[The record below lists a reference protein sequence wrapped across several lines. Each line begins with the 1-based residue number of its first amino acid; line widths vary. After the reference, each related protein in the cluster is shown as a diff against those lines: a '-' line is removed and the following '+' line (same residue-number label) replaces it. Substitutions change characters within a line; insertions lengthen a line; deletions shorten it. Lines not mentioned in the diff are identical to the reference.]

1 MEKYKVEGMTCAAC
15 VAHVEKAVKK
25 VEGVNDVTV
34 SLLTNSME
42 IDGAVDEAVICKAV
56 EDAGYHAYK
65 KSSNSAEN
73 SLSGCTT
80 TGRDIDGSNSAEY
93 EYSAQVDL
101 RDDFKDTTTPKM
113 KKRLFQSVLFLLPLM
128 YVSMGHMMFNFPLP
142 YFMNNNHIAIG
153 ITEMLLAIVVML
165 INRNFFISG
174 VKSTMHG
181 SPNMDTLVAMG
192 SGISFIYSVI
202 VLYGMTYYMSISE
215 NFKAAKMMDNLYFES
230 AAMILTLITIGKTLE
245 SYSKGRTT
253 DAIKGLL
260 DLIPQKATVIKNGK
274 EITIDASEVRKDDIF
289 LVRPTE
295 KIPVDGT
302 IVSGESAIDESVLTG
317 ESIPVDKASGDE
329 VSVGTVNV
337 SGVIR
342 CKAIRVGQDT
352 TLSQMIEMVS
362 QSAASKAPIAK
373 IADKVA
379 GIFTPVV
386 LVIALITAFV
396 WSFVVHASVGTT
408 LSHAITVL
416 VISCPCAL
424 GLATPVAIMVGNG
437 IGAKNQILYKTATA
451 LETAGRATTVILDKT
466 GTITEGKPKV
476 TDIILNEDIE
486 KPKFVFS
493 KEVVSKNKVDQKNE
507 SIQKEDLLNIAF
519 LLEKDSKH
527 PLAQA
532 IVNYCIAANVKT
544 SHDNTDFLITEYE
557 EVSGNGIRARINGS
571 MYYATKG
578 EYVQKHIVGSEKY
591 EDFITR
597 NKLDEL
603 LLKGKTPLF
612 FSNENEIL
620 GVILVADTIKDDSA
634 KAIEDLKKMGLKVV
648 MLTGDNAK
656 TAEYIAKTAGVDE
669 MISGVMPIQKAD
681 VVKEHKKSGEVV
693 AMVGDGINDAL
704 ALTEA
709 DVGFAIGA
717 GTDIAIEAA
726 DVVLVNSR
734 LSDVVSAIQL
744 SKKVIRN
751 IHENLFWAFIYN
763 IIGIPLAAGVWIGIT
778 GWTLTPMF
786 GAAAMSL
793 SSFCVCMNALR
804 LNLVSKKLASVDKE
818 NKRVEEGHKTETQ
831 ETKKI
836 QETQEKNQEKEGI
849 SKMKKTIKVEGMM
862 CHNCENHVKKALERI
877 DGVESA
883 VASHEKGIVEVALSK
898 VVDDNI
904 LCEAIKEEGYTPQV

>member
-42 IDGAVDEAVICKAV
+42 IDGAVDDAVICKAV

-65 KSSNSAEN
+65 KRSNSAEN

-215 NFKAAKMMDNLYFES
+215 NYKAAKMMDNLYFES

-274 EITIDASEVRKDDIF
+274 EITIDAFEVRKDDIF

-295 KIPVDGT
+295 KIPVDGI

-342 CKAIRVGQDT
+342 CKAVRVGQNT

-396 WSFVVHASVGTT
+396 WLFWLQADVGTALT
-408 LSHAITVL
+408 HAITVL

-437 IGAKNQILYKTATA
+437 IGAKTQILYKTATA
-451 LETAGRATTVILDKT
+451 LETVGRATTVILDKT
-466 GTITEGKPKV
+466 GTITEGKPRV
-476 TDIILNEDIE
+476 TNCILNTNMSME
-486 KPKFVFS
+486 FS
-493 KEVVSKNKVDQKNE
+493 
-507 SIQKEDLLNIAF
+507 KEDLLQIAF

-532 IVNYCIAANVKT
+532 IVNYCQTKENKGCVKDE
-544 SHDNTDFLITEYE
+544 SHLITEYE
-557 EVSGNGIRARINGS
+557 EMSGSGIRARINGV

-578 EYVQKHIVGSEKY
+578 EYVKKHIVDSKKY
-591 EDFITR
+591 EDFILQ
-597 NKLDEL
+597 NNVDEL
-603 LLKGKTPLF
+603 LLMGKTPLF
-612 FSNENEIL
+612 FSREDEIL
-620 GVILVADTIKDDSA
+620 GVILVSDTVKEDSA
-634 KAIEDLKKMGLKVV
+634 RAINGLKKMGLKVV

-656 TAEYIAKTAGVDE
+656 TAEYIAKTAEVDE
-669 MISGVMPIQKAD
+669 VISDVMPIQKAD
-681 VVKEHKKSGEVV
+681 VVKEYKHSGEVV
-693 AMVGDGINDAL
+693 VMVGDGINDAL

-709 DVGFAIGA
+709 DVGLAIGA

-726 DVVLVNSR
+726 DVVLVNSS

-744 SKKVIRN
+744 SKKVISN

-804 LNLVSKKLASVDKE
+804 LNLVTKKLFSSQKN
-818 NKRVEEGHKTETQ
+818 NKQTLETNITQ
-831 ETKKI
+831 EISEKA
-836 QETQEKNQEKEGI
+836 QETNITQNNYEKNKEKEGI
-849 SKMKKTIKVEGMM
+849 SKMTKTIKVEGMM
-862 CHNCENHVKKALERI
+862 CHNCENHVKKALEKI
-877 DGVESA
+877 DGVESV
-883 VASHEKGIVEVALSK
+883 VASHEKGTVEVTLTK
-898 VVDDNI
+898 EVDDNT
-904 LCEAIKEEGYTPQV
+904 LCEAIKEEGYTPLN

>member
-25 VEGVNDVTV
+25 VEGVNEVTV

-42 IDGAVDEAVICKAV
+42 IDGDVNEAEICKAV

-65 KSSNSAEN
+65 K
-73 SLSGCTT
+73 
-80 TGRDIDGSNSAEY
+80 GSNLNSDSQSSSSQIGYGIQA
-93 EYSAQVDL
+93 DI
-101 RDDFKDTTTPKM
+101 RDDFKDTTTPKL
-113 KKRLFQSVLFLLPLM
+113 KKRLFLSVLFLLPLM
-128 YVSMGHMMFNFPLP
+128 YFSMGHMMFGFPLP
-142 YFMNNNHIAIG
+142 YFMIDNHIAIG
-153 ITEMLLAIVVML
+153 ITQMLLAIIVMF

-174 VKSTMHG
+174 LKSTMHG
-181 SPNMDTLVAMG
+181 TPNMDTLVAMG
-192 SGISFIYSVI
+192 SGISFMYSVI
-202 VLYGMTYYMSISE
+202 VLYGMTYYVSISE
-215 NFKAAKMMDNLYFES
+215 KYKAAKLMDNLYFES

-260 DLIPQKATVIKNGK
+260 ELIPQKATVIKDGK
-274 EITIDASEVRKDDIF
+274 EIIIDASDVKKDDIF
-289 LVRPTE
+289 LVRPAE
-295 KIPVDGT
+295 KIPVDG
-302 IVSGESAIDESVLTG
+302 IIISGESAIDESALTG
-317 ESIPVDKASGDE
+317 ESIPVDKGSGAE
-329 VSVGTVNV
+329 VSVGTINI
-337 SGVIR
+337 SGVIK

-352 TLSQMIEMVS
+352 SLSKMIEMVS

-396 WSFVVHASVGTT
+396 WLFWLQADVGTALT
-408 LSHAITVL
+408 HAITVL

-437 IGAKNQILYKTATA
+437 IGAKNQILYKTSTA
-451 LETAGRATTVILDKT
+451 LETVGRATTVILDKT

-476 TDIILNEDIE
+476 TDIILNGNA
-486 KPKFVFS
+486 
-493 KEVVSKNKVDQKNE
+493 SKNF
-507 SIQKEDLLNIAF
+507 SKEDLLQIAF

-532 IVNYCIAANVKT
+532 IVNYCQTKENKGCVKDE
-544 SHDNTDFLITEYE
+544 SHLITEYE
-557 EVSGNGIRARINGS
+557 EMSGSGIRARINGV

-578 EYVQKHIVGSEKY
+578 EYVKKHIVDSKKY
-591 EDFITR
+591 EDFILQ
-597 NKLDEL
+597 NNVDEL
-603 LLKGKTPLF
+603 LLMGKTPLF
-612 FSNENEIL
+612 FSREDEIL
-620 GVILVADTIKDDSA
+620 GVILVSDTVKEDSA
-634 KAIEDLKKMGLKVV
+634 RAINGLKKMGLKVV

-656 TAEYIAKTAGVDE
+656 TAEYIAKTAEVDE
-669 MISGVMPIQKAD
+669 VISDVMPIQKAD
-681 VVKEHKKSGEVV
+681 VVKEYKHSGEVV
-693 AMVGDGINDAL
+693 VMVGDGINDAL

-709 DVGFAIGA
+709 DVGLAIGA

-726 DVVLVNSR
+726 DVVLVNSS

-744 SKKVIRN
+744 SKKVISN
-751 IHENLFWAFIYN
+751 IYENLFWAFIYN

-804 LNLVSKKLASVDKE
+804 LNLVTKKLFSSQKN
-818 NKRVEEGHKTETQ
+818 NKQTLETNITQ
-831 ETKKI
+831 EISEKA
-836 QETQEKNQEKEGI
+836 QETNITQNNYEKNKEKEGI
-849 SKMKKTIKVEGMM
+849 REMTKTIKVEGMM
-862 CHNCENHVKKALERI
+862 CHNCENHVKKALEKI
-877 DGVESA
+877 DGVESV
-883 VASHEKGIVEVALSK
+883 VASHEKGTVEVTLTK
-898 VVDDNI
+898 EVDDNT
-904 LCEAIKEEGYTPQV
+904 LCEAIKEEGYEPKA

>member
-1 MEKYKVEGMTCAAC
+1 M
-15 VAHVEKAVKK
+15 
-25 VEGVNDVTV
+25 
-34 SLLTNSME
+34 
-42 IDGAVDEAVICKAV
+42 
-56 EDAGYHAYK
+56 
-65 KSSNSAEN
+65 
-73 SLSGCTT
+73 SG
-80 TGRDIDGSNSAEY
+80 S
-93 EYSAQVDL
+93 
-101 RDDFKDTTTPKM
+101 
-113 KKRLFQSVLFLLPLM
+113 
-128 YVSMGHMMFNFPLP
+128 
-142 YFMNNNHIAIG
+142 
-153 ITEMLLAIVVML
+153 
-165 INRNFFISG
+165 
-174 VKSTMHG
+174 
-181 SPNMDTLVAMG
+181 
-192 SGISFIYSVI
+192 
-202 VLYGMTYYMSISE
+202 
-215 NFKAAKMMDNLYFES
+215 
-230 AAMILTLITIGKTLE
+230 
-245 SYSKGRTT
+245 
-253 DAIKGLL
+253 
-260 DLIPQKATVIKNGK
+260 
-274 EITIDASEVRKDDIF
+274 
-289 LVRPTE
+289 
-295 KIPVDGT
+295 
-302 IVSGESAIDESVLTG
+302 
-317 ESIPVDKASGDE
+317 
-329 VSVGTVNV
+329 
-337 SGVIR
+337 
-342 CKAIRVGQDT
+342 
-352 TLSQMIEMVS
+352 
-362 QSAASKAPIAK
+362 
-373 IADKVA
+373 
-379 GIFTPVV
+379 
-386 LVIALITAFV
+386 
-396 WSFVVHASVGTT
+396 
-408 LSHAITVL
+408 
-416 VISCPCAL
+416 
-424 GLATPVAIMVGNG
+424 
-437 IGAKNQILYKTATA
+437 
-451 LETAGRATTVILDKT
+451 
-466 GTITEGKPKV
+466 
-476 TDIILNEDIE
+476 
-486 KPKFVFS
+486 
-493 KEVVSKNKVDQKNE
+493 
-507 SIQKEDLLNIAF
+507 
-519 LLEKDSKH
+519 
-527 PLAQA
+527 
-532 IVNYCIAANVKT
+532 
-544 SHDNTDFLITEYE
+544 
-557 EVSGNGIRARINGS
+557 GIRARINGV

-578 EYVQKHIVGSEKY
+578 EYVQKHIVDSKKY
-591 EDFITR
+591 EDFITH

-656 TAEYIAKTAGVDE
+656 TAEYIAKTAGVDDV
-669 MISGVMPIQKAD
+669 ISGVMPIQKAD

-904 LCEAIKEEGYTPQV
+904 LCEAINEEGYTPQA

>member
-80 TGRDIDGSNSAEY
+80 TGIDIDGSNSAEY

-113 KKRLFQSVLFLLPLM
+113 KKRLVQSVLFLLPLM

-274 EITIDASEVRKDDIF
+274 EITIDAYEVRKDDIF

-486 KPKFVFS
+486 K
-493 KEVVSKNKVDQKNE
+493 
-507 SIQKEDLLNIAF
+507 EDLLNIAF

-544 SHDNTDFLITEYE
+544 SQDNTDFLITEYE
-557 EVSGNGIRARINGS
+557 EMSGSGIRARINGV

-656 TAEYIAKTAGVDE
+656 TAEYIAKTAGVDDV
-669 MISGVMPIQKAD
+669 ISGVMPIQKAD
-681 VVKEHKKSGEVV
+681 VIKEHKKSGEVV

-904 LCEAIKEEGYTPQV
+904 LCEAIKEEGYTPQA

>member
-25 VEGVNDVTV
+25 VEGVNEVTV

-42 IDGAVDEAVICKAV
+42 IDGDVNEAEICKAV

-65 KSSNSAEN
+65 K
-73 SLSGCTT
+73 
-80 TGRDIDGSNSAEY
+80 GSNLNSDSQSSSSQIGYGIQA
-93 EYSAQVDL
+93 DI
-101 RDDFKDTTTPKM
+101 RDDFKDTTTPKL
-113 KKRLFQSVLFLLPLM
+113 KKRLFLSVLFLLPLM
-128 YVSMGHMMFNFPLP
+128 YFSMGHMMFGFSLP
-142 YFMNNNHIAIG
+142 YFMIDNHIAIG
-153 ITEMLLAIVVML
+153 ITQMLLAIIVMF

-174 VKSTMHG
+174 LKSTMHG
-181 SPNMDTLVAMG
+181 TPNMDTLVAMG

-202 VLYGMTYYMSISE
+202 VLYGMTYYVSISE
-215 NFKAAKMMDNLYFES
+215 KYKAAKLMDNLYFES

-253 DAIKGLL
+253 DAIKGLIE
-260 DLIPQKATVIKNGK
+260 LIPQKATVIKDGK
-274 EITIDASEVRKDDIF
+274 EIIIDASDVKKDDIF
-289 LVRPTE
+289 LVRPAE
-295 KIPVDGT
+295 KIPVDG
-302 IVSGESAIDESVLTG
+302 IIISGESAIDESALTG
-317 ESIPVDKASGDE
+317 ESIPVDKGSGAE
-329 VSVGTVNV
+329 VSVGTINI
-337 SGVIR
+337 SGVIK

-352 TLSQMIEMVS
+352 SLSKMIEMVS

-396 WSFVVHASVGTT
+396 WLFWLQADVGTALT
-408 LSHAITVL
+408 HAITVL

-437 IGAKNQILYKTATA
+437 IGAKTQILYKTATA
-451 LETAGRATTVILDKT
+451 LETVGRATTVILDKT

-476 TDIILNEDIE
+476 TNCILNTNMSMN
-486 KPKFVFS
+486 FS
-493 KEVVSKNKVDQKNE
+493 
-507 SIQKEDLLNIAF
+507 KEDLLQIAF

-532 IVNYCIAANVKT
+532 IVNYCQTKENKGCVKDE
-544 SHDNTDFLITEYE
+544 SHLITEYE
-557 EVSGNGIRARINGS
+557 EMSGSGIRARINGV

-578 EYVQKHIVGSEKY
+578 EYVKKHIVDSKKY
-591 EDFITR
+591 EDFILQ
-597 NKLDEL
+597 NNVDEL
-603 LLKGKTPLF
+603 LLMGKTPLF
-612 FSNENEIL
+612 FSREDEIL
-620 GVILVADTIKDDSA
+620 GVILVSDTVKEDSA
-634 KAIEDLKKMGLKVV
+634 RAINGLKKMGLKVV

-656 TAEYIAKTAGVDE
+656 TAEYIAKTAEVDE
-669 MISGVMPIQKAD
+669 VISDVMPIQKAD
-681 VVKEHKKSGEVV
+681 VVKEYKHSGEVV
-693 AMVGDGINDAL
+693 VMVGDGINDAL

-709 DVGFAIGA
+709 DVGLAIGA

-726 DVVLVNSR
+726 DVVLVNSS

-744 SKKVIRN
+744 SKKVISN

-804 LNLVSKKLASVDKE
+804 LNLVTKKLFSSQKN
-818 NKRVEEGHKTETQ
+818 NKQTLETNITQ
-831 ETKKI
+831 EISEKA
-836 QETQEKNQEKEGI
+836 QETNITQNNYEKNKEKEGI
-849 SKMKKTIKVEGMM
+849 RQMTKTFKVEGMM
-862 CHNCENHVKKALERI
+862 CHNCENHVKKALEKI
-877 DGVESA
+877 DGVESV
-883 VASHEKGIVEVALSK
+883 VASHEKGTVEVTLTK
-898 VVDDNI
+898 EVDDNT
-904 LCEAIKEEGYTPQV
+904 LCEAIKEEGYTPLN